1 MTNLVTS
8 RPAPAGDAEPT
19 QVAGLGLRLGV
30 PVVIALA
37 VLFGVAT
44 GNGVYVLGFVGF
56 VVALLLSVTLHEAG
70 HYFTARHY
78 GMKSTQFFV
87 GFGPTLWSRRK
98 GELEYGIKAVP
109 AGGFVKIVGMT
120 QLEDVDPA
128 DEPRAFWRQP
138 ARQRAVVLAAGST
151 VHGIIAVTL
160 VLLSSM
166 AIGRAVE
173 TTPGIGAVSACVPAS
188 ATATC
193 EDPGAVPAPALAAGF
208 LAGDLVRAVGG
219 TPIDSTFALV
229 TELRAYPGEPV
240 AVEVLRD
247 GQART
252 LTVTPTAVTRPALE
266 PERDAAGEVV
276 LGADGDPVF
285 PLETVGAIGVLP
297 AFNQGTE
304 RLGPIQAVSHS
315 VETGR
320 LMVTGI
326 VDTFTEKLG
335 TITQVYG
342 PDRDPAGFVGV
353 VGAGRISGEV
363 IASDETFTV
372 KVLSFLLLIAGLN
385 LFVGVFNLLP
395 LLPLDGGHL
404 AVLAYEKVRHRLRQL
419 KGYTGEMLR
428 VDLTRL
434 LPLTYA
440 VVVFFAGFTVWL
452 LGADIVNPIR
462 LPQ

>member
-1 MTNLVTS
+1 MTNLVAS
-8 RPAPAGDAEPT
+8 RPAAPGGDAPT
-19 QVAGLGLRLGV
+19 AVAGPGLRIGI
-30 PVVIALA
+30 PVALVAVIAL
-37 VLFGVAT
+37 GVAT
-44 GNGVYVLGFVGF
+44 GNGVYVLGFLGF
-56 VVALLLSVTLHEAG
+56 VVALLVSVTLHEAG
-70 HYFTARHY
+70 HFLTARHY

-87 GFGPTLWSRRK
+87 GFGPTLWSRRR
-98 GELEYGIKAVP
+98 GELEYGVKAVP

-120 QLEDVDPA
+120 QLEELDA
-128 DEPRAFWRQP
+128 DDDARAFWRRP

-151 VHGIIAVTL
+151 VHFIIAVLL
-160 VLLSSM
+160 VLLSAM

-173 TTPGIGAVSACVPAS
+173 TAPGIGEVSACVPAS

-193 EDPGAVPAPALAAGF
+193 DDPGAVPAPALAAGF
-208 LAGDLVRAVGG
+208 QAGDVVQSVGG
-219 TPIDSTFALV
+219 APVDSTLALV
-229 TELRAYPGEPV
+229 TELRAYPDQPV
-240 AVEVLRD
+240 VVEVLRD
-247 GQART
+247 GEPLS
-252 LTVTPTAVTRPALE
+252 LTVTPTAVQRPSLE
-266 PERDAAGEVV
+266 PQRDAAGEPV
-276 LGADGDPVF
+276 LGPDGLPVF
-285 PLETVGAIGVLP
+285 PVETVGAIGVLP
-297 AFNQGTE
+297 QFNQDTE
-304 RLGPIQAVSHS
+304 RLGPVEAVEHS

-363 IASDETFTV
+363 IASQETFSV

-404 AVLAYEKVRHRLRQL
+404 AVLAFEKVRHSIKRAR
-419 KGYTGEMLR
+419 GYTGEMLR
-428 VDLTRL
+428 VDLTKL
-434 LPLTYA
+434 LPITYG
-440 VVVFFAGFTVWL
+440 VVLFFGAFTIWL

-462 LPQ
+462 LS